1 MQINLQTISFTVVDS
16 HPAAAQPK
24 WREMMRRPVLWIIVW
39 ATYSLL
45 ALGYFGYQ
53 SAWLSTMCITPR

>member
-1 MQINLQTISFTVVDS
+1 MKLPNIPLAALDRPRA
-16 HPAAAQPK
+16 PAQAESRQV
-24 WREMMRRPVLWIIVW
+24 MRRPVVLIVVW

-53 SAWLSTMCITPR
+53 SAWLDTMCITRP

>member
-1 MQINLQTISFTVVDS
+1 MSLQTISFDAVDS
-16 HPAAAQPK
+16 QPALAQPESRK
-24 WREMMRRPVLWIIVW
+24 IMRPPVLWIVVW

-53 SAWLSTMCITPR
+53 NAWLSTMCIARQ

>member
-1 MQINLQTISFTVVDS
+1 ML
-16 HPAAAQPK
+16 
-24 WREMMRRPVLWIIVW
+24 RRPVLWIVVW

-53 SAWLSTMCITPR
+53 SAWLNTMCITPR

>member
-1 MQINLQTISFTVVDS
+1 MNLQNISFTAMDTQS
-16 HPAAAQPK
+16 APAQPE
-24 WREMMRRPVLWIIVW
+24 WREMMRRPVLWIVVW

-53 SAWLSTMCITPR
+53 SAWLSTMCIN

>member
-1 MQINLQTISFTVVDS
+1 MNLRTISFNAVDS
-16 HPAAAQPK
+16 QPAPVQPK
-24 WREMMRRPVLWIIVW
+24 WIEVMRRPVLWIVVW

-53 SAWLSTMCITPR
+53 SAWLGTMCITPR

>member
-1 MQINLQTISFTVVDS
+1 MNLQNRSFTPVD
-16 HPAAAQPK
+16 HQHAPAQSK
-24 WREMMRRPVLWIIVW
+24 LREMLRRPAFLIVVW

-53 SAWLSTMCITPR
+53 SAWLKTMCITPP

>member
-1 MQINLQTISFTVVDS
+1 ML
-16 HPAAAQPK
+16 
-24 WREMMRRPVLWIIVW
+24 RRPVLWIVVW

-53 SAWLSTMCITPR
+53 SAWLSTMCITPQ

>member
-1 MQINLQTISFTVVDS
+1 MNLQNISFTPVDPQ
-16 HPAAAQPK
+16 HAPAKPGL
-24 WREMMRRPVLWIIVW
+24 REMLRRPVFWIVVW